1 MARALRADEDRTPAT
16 SEAPVRTRHHA
27 NKWGPLLGL
36 MDTCSYLCA
45 HKHVGPSVSDAV
57 FVRTTPT
64 SPPWTPTWLRAFFDR
79 VVKISAGL
87 GNHHCTTPPSAP
99 ADYKIGYWSV
109 KGAASP
115 QSDGCVTST
124 EDCRHYP
131 APSPKPPPLLLP
143 PLSLSSPSPY
153 PFLYPEPPPDLA
165 AQPLPACTR
174 RDRAWNTAQAPRLCI
189 RPPADGGDDSAG
201 AAAAASTSRRRGWE
215 LVVVRAGVMLRGAS
229 GGRRRRCRPV
239 LLRQLRRAVAC
250 MEGHRGQDSGKE
262 KIDIK
267 QQHSCQGRVWHLLT
281 MMSLVQPQIMLC
293 ICNW

>member
-1 MARALRADEDRTPAT
+1 LAHFPFPSRNRLTCGPPGRSPFPLHACLVTCMWGPVVGVIPSMARALRADEDRTPAT

-124 EDCRHYP
+124 ED
-131 APSPKPPPLLLP
+131 
-143 PLSLSSPSPY
+143 
-153 PFLYPEPPPDLA
+153 
-165 AQPLPACTR
+165 
-174 RDRAWNTAQAPRLCI
+174 
-189 RPPADGGDDSAG
+189 
-201 AAAAASTSRRRGWE
+201 
-215 LVVVRAGVMLRGAS
+215 
-229 GGRRRRCRPV
+229 
-239 LLRQLRRAVAC
+239 
-250 MEGHRGQDSGKE
+250 
-262 KIDIK
+262 
-267 QQHSCQGRVWHLLT
+267 WHLRT
-281 MMSLVQPQIMLC
+281 H
-293 ICNW
+293 